1 MKRQLEKCD
10 MSETEKIIKR
20 YDRVSAIYDLME
32 MPMEVFAGK
41 WRKEI
46 TGEVYGKILEVGVG
60 TGKNIPFYARNIEL
74 TAIDFSRKMLSKA
87 RAKFSKNMINVTF
100 LERDVQNLEFEDNSF
115 DCVLSSCVFC
125 SVPLPVQGLEEIRRV
140 CKPNGKIVMLEHV
153 RSENK
158 IVGPLMD
165 LLNPL
170 PLYFYGANINRN
182 TMDNI
187 KKADF
192 NNVQVKDVWLDIF
205 KKIIIINEK

>member
-1 MKRQLEKCD
+1 
-10 MSETEKIIKR
+10 MSDTEKIIKR
-20 YDRVSAIYDLME
+20 YDRVSVIYDLME

-46 TGEVYGKILEVGVG
+46 TAEVYGKVLEVGVG
-60 TGKNIPFYARNIEL
+60 TGKNIPSYAGDIEL
-74 TAIDFSRKMLSKA
+74 TAIDFSQKMLSRAK
-87 RAKFSKNMINVTF
+87 AKFSNNKITGTF
-100 LERDVQNLEFEDNSF
+100 IEMDVQNLEFEDNAF
-115 DCVLSSCVFC
+115 DCVLTSCVFC

-158 IVGPLMD
+158 IIGPLMD
-165 LLNPL
+165 LVNPL

-182 TMDNI
+182 TVDNL
-187 KKADF
+187 KKAGF
-192 NNVQVKDVWLDIF
+192 INIQVQDLWLDIF